1 LKNAQPAIGI
11 SASLL
16 HRAWRKVDIKL
27 SIDGDMH
34 ILRWRRGWFVDEVL
48 FDDRRVATS
57 SGLFDRETIFGLNV
71 KVGDDAGTR
80 LLLSIDTAEAWNDW
94 SGEWKPRGVRLETAD
109 EALIAFGSLGPD
121 RMAPFRQ
128 LYDEAIK
135 TIGLA

>member
-1 LKNAQPAIGI
+1 MSEL

-16 HRAWRKVDIKL
+16 QRAWRKVDVKL

-57 SGLFDRETIFGLNV
+57 SGIVNRETIFGLGIETSAKTEV
-71 KVGDDAGTR
+71 R
-80 LLLSIDTAEAWNDW
+80 LVFMIDTAEAWNDW

-109 EALIAFGSLGPD
+109 TALIAYGSLGPD
-121 RMAPFRQ
+121 RAEPFRQ
-128 LYDEAIK
+128 LFDRAVRA
-135 TIGLA
+135 IGL